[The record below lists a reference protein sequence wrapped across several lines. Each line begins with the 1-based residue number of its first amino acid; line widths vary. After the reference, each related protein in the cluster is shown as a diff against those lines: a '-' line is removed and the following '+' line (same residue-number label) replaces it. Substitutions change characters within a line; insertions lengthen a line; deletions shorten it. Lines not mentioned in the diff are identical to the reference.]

1 MSSVDN
7 LITDGDRY
15 QINTVALDIQFS
27 KNGTVGQYVDYSIAG
42 ETNVV
47 TVSDANF
54 VTSDDIVSIDV
65 LQAKAQVTQSNPRR
79 PFRCNFSFN
88 LNLNLNLKLPDLSA
102 PPPNFDLLFSINEF
116 TREVSKI
123 NDDLIYAL
131 RALNCCDL
139 EKAYNTTIVPFFRWF
154 ADHKDI
160 KYCSYNEPISYNCGP
175 MFGDETFPMI
185 LYDIAKVLVE
195 IYIVVRPLICLLRP
209 IPGNPW
215 WPFDLDQT
223 YFIRFIIMIF
233 DLYYDIIVSGKIV
246 DVILTHPTKKLR
258 QTIEVCLFGTEEF
271 NATQLNLTISQYKQL
286 LDYLDRLNNRIK
298 SIKINLNKLKSEKNG
313 YLNSYIKITYIKND
327 SGLTE
332 VVNETGL
339 QTIDSLINNDKYSTI
354 EVTLNDLLCFDEKHE
369 LQNVN
374 DNSNC
379 KTKIFNKVVTTEAL
393 ISVTSGTGVTAE
405 VTAKQPLNTEFN
417 FSQNIQPTNDGDPFD
432 SFITTLNNKANS
444 IYENKI
450 KDLENKIKNYQ
461 DNLKNLENIAKQINN
476 QIKIINAQKSTELTA
491 ILNET
496 YLTDA
501 SIKKMANNN
510 NICDCLIS
518 VIESLFDISIK
529 IPLPENITNLNE
541 IGFEKVKDKE
551 SFKITFKD
559 IGNVNIDGA
568 VNTIQKLVFP
578 NSPIL
583 LDYNDIADKGII
595 YTKELI
601 NEISN
606 LFRTSAEKNIQVI
619 DNTNSNDTNKSFSLK
634 FFNGNELN
642 LSDFE
647 IGNIKIS
654 DNLNGSDALSIY
666 LKTVDNI
673 FDKDL
678 HYLYTIE
685 NKTKK
690 IAINDNETITFTYY
704 EFNND
709 LLPTDVYPSTFA
721 YFKEGTQKL
730 IKYLESKREALR
742 KNYNT
747 IITADKN
754 AKNTFCNSL
763 SRKLNKI
770 NQLLTQ
776 QGITNL
782 AEISKLYAAQEELK
796 LLQESLCF
804 VEIPFDLENNF
815 GLKYL
820 YYYKNHLSTFI
831 DQFGSEITIF
841 ISDVEMV
848 RITLS
853 DLQEQL
859 NSWYKVRY
867 DGVTGS
873 CSVGTETVQHC
884 FIQFITINDIINE
897 AAKWY
902 KDVDYV
908 IQDWVWE
915 KPEIPCTCDGIICKL
930 IQTIINVLLALI
942 SQLIQRFLNYIME
955 LFWKSPFGKLIK
967 FIIAKLKCVMMIVN
981 ISKDLEKLRD
991 LVDAL
996 EEALKNNIKLYVDP
1010 SICLRNAIAENPT
1023 DFPIQYNP
1031 ENNTVSIPDAI
1042 TPENLINDIRD
1053 NPSITGIDI
1062 DDPNYQ
1068 SPVIEVVQND
1078 DNTIEITT
1086 SGGDIPPSL
1095 QPEYPNFFNT
1105 LPATLVLT
1113 PQVEVGPPIQYP
1125 NHNFP
1130 LLTFQCD
1137 CDPDCEICNEETK
1150 EETINVFKV

>member
-1 MSSVDN
+1 MSSIDN
-7 LITDGDRY
+7 LIADGDRY

-27 KNGTVGQYVDYSIAG
+27 EKDTANQFVDYSITG

-47 TVSDANF
+47 TVSDTNF
-54 VTSDDIVSIDV
+54 MTNDDIVSVDV
-65 LQAKAQVTQSNPRR
+65 LQARAQVTQPDPRK
-79 PFRCNFSFN
+79 PFKCNFSFN
-88 LNLNLNLKLPDLSA
+88 LNLNLKIKLPDLSA

-123 NDDLIYAL
+123 NDDLIYTL

-160 KYCSYNEPISYNCGP
+160 KYCSYDEPISYNCGP
-175 MFGDETFPMI
+175 MFGDKTFPMI

-223 YFIRFIIMIF
+223 YFIKFIIMIF

-271 NATQLNLTISQYKQL
+271 NASQLNLTISQYKQL
-286 LDYLDRLNNRIK
+286 LDYLDRLNNRIR
-298 SIKINLNKLKSEKNG
+298 SIRINLNKLESEKNN
-313 YLNSYIKITYIKND
+313 YMNSYIKITYIKNN
-327 SGLTE
+327 SGLID
-332 VVNETGL
+332 VVNTTGL
-339 QTIDSLINNDKYSTI
+339 QTIDSSINNDKYSTI
-354 EVTLNDLLCFDEKHE
+354 EVTMNDLLCFNEKHE
-369 LQNVN
+369 LQYAS
-374 DNSNC
+374 DNSDC
-379 KTKIFNKVVTTEAL
+379 KTKIFNKVVTSDVL
-393 ISVTSGTGVTAE
+393 ISVTSGTSVTAE
-405 VTAKQPLNTEFN
+405 VTAKQPLNTKFN
-417 FSQNIQPTNDGDPFD
+417 FSQNIQPTNNSNPFD
-432 SFITTLNNKANS
+432 SFIITLNDKANS

-461 DNLKNLENIAKQINN
+461 NNLKNLENTVKLITN

-529 IPLPENITNLNE
+529 IPLPENITNLNK

-559 IGNVNIDGA
+559 IDNINIDGA
-568 VNTIQKLVFP
+568 INIIKNLVFP
-578 NSPIL
+578 SNSALIK
-583 LDYNDIADKGII
+583 DNDIDDKGII

-601 NEISN
+601 NEISD
-606 LFRTSAEKNIQVI
+606 LFRVSIEKNIHVYE
-619 DNTNSNDTNKSFSLK
+619 DTNESKYKIKIFNNILDLSNLK
-634 FFNGNELN
+634 
-642 LSDFE
+642 

-654 DNLNGSDALSIY
+654 DSLNGSDALSIY
-666 LKTVDNI
+666 LKVVDDI
-673 FDKDL
+673 FNKDL
-678 HYLYTIE
+678 HYLYNIE
-685 NKTKK
+685 SKTKE
-690 IAINDNETITFTYY
+690 ITINDSETITFTYY
-704 EFNND
+704 EFSKD
-709 LLPTDVYPSTFA
+709 LLPTDVYPSTFI
-721 YFKEGTQKL
+721 YLKEGTQKL
-730 IKYLESKREALR
+730 IKYLESKREVLR
-742 KNYNT
+742 KNYNKT
-747 IITADKN
+747 ITNDKN
-754 AKNTFCNSL
+754 AKNDFCNLL
-763 SRKLNKI
+763 SQKLNKI
-770 NQLLTQ
+770 NQLLIQ
-776 QGITNL
+776 QDITNFTQ
-782 AEISKLYAAQEELK
+782 IGKLSAAQNELK

-804 VEIPFDLENNF
+804 IEIPFNIENNF
-815 GLKYL
+815 GLDYL
-820 YYYKNHLSTFI
+820 YYYINHLNTFI
-831 DQFGSEITIF
+831 NQFGSEIDVKMNNKTIK
-841 ISDVEMV
+841 V
-848 RITLS
+848 TLS

-859 NSWYKVRY
+859 NTWYTIRH
-867 DGVTGS
+867 DGVLNA
-873 CSVGTETVQHC
+873 CSIEDKTIPYC
-884 FIQFITINDIINE
+884 FIQFITINDVINKVAE
-897 AAKWY
+897 WY

-930 IQTIINVLLALI
+930 IQMIINTLLALLT
-942 SQLIQRFLNYIME
+942 QLIQRFLKYIMD
-955 LFWKSPFGKLIK
+955 LFWKSPIGKLIK
-967 FIIAKLKCVMMIVN
+967 FIIAKLKCIMMIVN
-981 ISKDLEKLRD
+981 INKDLEKLRN

-1010 SICLRNAIAENPT
+1010 SVCLYNAIAENPNN
-1023 DFPIQYNP
+1023 FPIQYNP
-1031 ENNTVSIPDAI
+1031 ENNTISIPDAV
-1042 TPENLINDIRD
+1042 TPENLANDIQD
-1053 NPSITGIDI
+1053 NPSITGINI

-1068 SPVIEVVQND
+1068 SPVIEIVQND
-1078 DNTIEITT
+1078 NNNIEITT

-1095 QPEYPNFFNT
+1095 RPKYSNYLNT

-1130 LLTFQCD
+1130 LLTFQCN